1 MIVRLAL
8 FLISPRCMKGKA
20 VGPISE
26 STFIQFLTGTL
37 SFRDVITKS
46 LDGVIKVRQKIK

>member
-37 SFRDVITKS
+37 SFRDEITKS